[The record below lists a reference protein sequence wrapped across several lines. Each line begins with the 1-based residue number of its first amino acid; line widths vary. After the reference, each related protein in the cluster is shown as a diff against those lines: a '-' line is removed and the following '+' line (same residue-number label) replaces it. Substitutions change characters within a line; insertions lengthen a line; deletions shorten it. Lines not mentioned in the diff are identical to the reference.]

1 MERAREA
8 LKKLN
13 VFAEML
19 RFRIIASRACADEP
33 AVQVRRL
40 RDMAVRASRGQ
51 VVQGQEIPMKI
62 WPSLRAVVAWSLV
75 ASSLLLAQPAHAEK
89 RVALVIGNNDYKNVP
104 KLQKAVNDAR
114 TMGDTLR
121 QLGFSVMVAENQ
133 TRQAFSQT
141 LLAFDNAIES
151 GDTAF
156 FFYAG
161 HGFEIAGQNF
171 LLPTDVPAATEG
183 QEELV
188 RDASIL
194 ADRIIERLQNKKVRT
209 SILVFDACRNNPFER
224 SGTRAVAGGGGLA
237 PMTQLPE
244 GVFSVFSAG
253 PRQTALDRLSNTDDN
268 PNSVFTRT
276 FAKEL
281 TQPGVNLVQVAQRT
295 RRLVAEMAE
304 TVSHKQIPVY
314 FDQMVDDVFL
324 NGAAAK
330 AQAEPAKPAEVP
342 QKVAALPPVSVPR
355 MAPSNDT
362 LNAPIAM
369 FSRHNGGWTVVFSIA
384 DPTLG
389 ISWRIGDAGEF
400 RETGFIDTLDPRTRK
415 RMPNPS
421 IELAADAPAATIQVR
436 YVDASGELQGP
447 FPIKFDPEAAL
458 IRDQRKILDMT
469 ATSWLA
475 FREFNGLL
483 VYYTHLMSY
492 RCAIREARIGIDTA
506 VPDKVLKMP
515 PCDPRDPS
523 VIPHEVQPYIK
534 LAPSTQFVSVE
545 LIYRDG
551 SISEIKSFLR

>member
-1 MERAREA
+1 MKSRLSLGVA
-8 LKKLN
+8 LALSL
-13 VFAEML
+13 A
-19 RFRIIASRACADEP
+19 ASLP
-33 AVQVRRL
+33 ASV
-40 RDMAVRASRGQ
+40 
-51 VVQGQEIPMKI
+51 E
-62 WPSLRAVVAWSLV
+62 
-75 ASSLLLAQPAHAEK
+75 PAHAEK
-89 RVALVIGNNDYKNVP
+89 RVALVIGNNDYRNVP

-114 TMGDTLR
+114 TMGDTLK

-141 LLAFDNAIES
+141 LLAFDNAVGP

-188 RDASIL
+188 RDASVL
-194 ADRIIERLQNKKVRT
+194 ADRVIERLQNKKVRT
-209 SILVFDACRNNPFER
+209 AILVFDACRNNPFER
-224 SGTRAVAGGGGLA
+224 AGTRAVAGGGGLA

-244 GVFSVFSAG
+244 GVFSIFSAG
-253 PRQTALDRLSNTDDN
+253 PRQTALDRLSNDDDN

-281 TQPGVNLVQVAQRT
+281 LQPGENLVQVAQHT
-295 RRLVAEMAE
+295 RRLVSEMAE

-324 NGAAAK
+324 NGVANG
-330 AQAEPAKPAEVP
+330 QSETPREPTKPAEP
-342 QKVAALPPVSVPR
+342 QQKVAALAPVPAPR
-355 MAPSNDT
+355 MPQNDSV
-362 LNAPIAM
+362 NAPIAM

-389 ISWRIGDAGEF
+389 ISWRMGDAGEF

-415 RMPNPS
+415 RMPNPA
-421 IELAADAPAATIQVR
+421 IELAADAPAGTIEVR

-447 FPIKFDPEAAL
+447 FPIRFDPEAAL

-469 ATSWLA
+469 ATSWLS

-492 RCAIREARIGIDTA
+492 RCAIREVRVGIDSA
-506 VPDKVLKMP
+506 VPDRVLKMP
-515 PCDPRDPS
+515 PCDVRDPS
-523 VIPHEVQPYIK
+523 VIPYDAQPYLK

-545 LIYRDG
+545 LTYRDG
-551 SISEIKSFLR
+551 SVSEIKSFRR

>member
-1 MERAREA
+1 MRSMRTW
-8 LKKLN
+8 L
-13 VFAEML
+13 
-19 RFRIIASRACADEP
+19 ACGLVVLGMVLAP
-33 AVQVRRL
+33 A
-40 RDMAVRASRGQ
+40 
-51 VVQGQEIPMKI
+51 
-62 WPSLRAVVAWSLV
+62 
-75 ASSLLLAQPAHAEK
+75 AHAEK
-89 RVALVIGNNDYKNVP
+89 RVALVVGNNDYRYVP

-114 TMGDTLR
+114 TMGDTLK
-121 QLGFSVMVAENQ
+121 QLGFNVMVAENLN
-133 TRQAFSQT
+133 RQQFSQT
-141 LLAFDNAIES
+141 LLAFDNAVEP

-194 ADRIIERLQNKKVRT
+194 ADRIIERLQNKKART

-237 PMTQLPE
+237 PLTQLPE

-253 PRQTALDRLSNTDDN
+253 PRQTALDRLSNDDTN

-295 RRLVAEMAE
+295 RRAVSELAE
-304 TVSHKQIPVY
+304 TVRHKQIPVY

-324 NGAAAK
+324 NGMTKAPAA
-330 AQAEPAKPAEVP
+330 EKPAEP
-342 QKVAALPPVSVPR
+342 QQKLAALPPVS
-355 MAPSNDT
+355 APKIPPANEI

-369 FSRHNGGWTVVFSIA
+369 FSRHNGGWTVTFSIA

-389 ISWRIGDAGEF
+389 ISWRLGETGEF
-400 RETGFIDTLDPRTRK
+400 RETGFMDVLDPRTRK

-421 IELAADAPAATIQVR
+421 IQLPADAPAGTIQVR
-436 YVDASGELQGP
+436 YVDASGEMQGP
-447 FPIKFDPEAAL
+447 FPIRFEPEAAL
-458 IRDQRKILDMT
+458 VRDQRKILDMT
-469 ATSWLA
+469 ATSWLS

-492 RCAIREARIGIDTA
+492 RCAIREVRIGIDTS
-506 VPDKVLKMP
+506 VPDKVLNMP
-515 PCDPRDPS
+515 GCDMRDPIA
-523 VIPHEVQPYIK
+523 IPSNATPYLK
-534 LAPSTQFVSVE
+534 LPPATKFVSVE
-545 LIYRDG
+545 LTYRDG
-551 SISEIKSFLR
+551 SVSEIKSFRR

>member
-1 MERAREA
+1 MNW
-8 LKKLN
+8 LSI
-13 VFAEML
+13 
-19 RFRIIASRACADEP
+19 RI
-33 AVQVRRL
+33 
-40 RDMAVRASRGQ
+40 
-51 VVQGQEIPMKI
+51 
-62 WPSLRAVVAWSLV
+62 AVVMSIA
-75 ASSLLLAQPAHAEK
+75 AGLLAQAAPAHAEK

-114 TMGDTLR
+114 TMGDTLK

-141 LLAFDNAIES
+141 LLQFDATIQP

-156 FFYAG
+156 FFFAG

-171 LLPTDVPAATEG
+171 LLPTDVPAASEG

-194 ADRIIERLQNKKVRT
+194 ADRIVERLQRRGTRT
-209 SILVFDACRNNPFER
+209 AILVFDACRNNPFER
-224 SGTRAVAGGGGLA
+224 RGTRAVAGGGGLA

-253 PRQTALDRLSNTDDN
+253 PRQTALDRLSDNDDN
-268 PNSVFTRT
+268 PNSVFTRI

-281 TQPGVNLVQVAQRT
+281 LKPGDNLVQVAQRT
-295 RRLVAEMAE
+295 RRVVSEMAD
-304 TVSHKQIPVY
+304 TVRHKQIPVY

-324 NGAAAK
+324 NGAAK
-330 AQAEPAKPAEVP
+330 APPQAEAAKPAEP
-342 QKVAALPPVSVPR
+342 PLKVAALPPVSVPR
-355 MAPSNDT
+355 MPQNDSV
-362 LNAPIAM
+362 NAPIAS
-369 FSRHNGGWTVVFSIA
+369 FSRHNSGWTVVFSIA

-389 ISWRIGDAGEF
+389 ISWRMGDAGDF
-400 RETGFIDTLDPRTRK
+400 RETGFIDSLDPRTRK

-421 IELAADAPAATIQVR
+421 IELAADAPAATIQLR

-447 FPIKFDPEAAL
+447 FPIRFDPEAAL

-469 ATSWLA
+469 ATGWLS

-492 RCAIREARIGIDTA
+492 RCAIREVRVGIDSA

-515 PCDPRDPS
+515 PCNPRDPS
-523 VIPHEVQPYIK
+523 AIPHDSQPYLK
-534 LAPSTQFVSVE
+534 LAPATRSVSVE
-545 LIYRDG
+545 LTYRDG
-551 SISEIKSFLR
+551 SVSEIKSFRR

>member
-1 MERAREA
+1 MTRR
-8 LKKLN
+8 
-13 VFAEML
+13 V
-19 RFRIIASRACADEP
+19 FRILAALGLAAS
-33 AVQVRRL
+33 L
-40 RDMAVRASRGQ
+40 SGFAS
-51 VVQGQEIPMKI
+51 
-62 WPSLRAVVAWSLV
+62 A
-75 ASSLLLAQPAHAEK
+75 AHAEK
-89 RVALVIGNNDYKNVP
+89 RVALVVGNNDYKNVP
-104 KLQKAVNDAR
+104 KLLKAVNDAR
-114 TMGDTLR
+114 TMGDTLK
-121 QLGFSVMVAENQ
+121 QLGFTVMVAENQ
-133 TRQAFSQT
+133 NRQQFSET
-141 LLAFDNAIES
+141 LLAFDRAIEP

-161 HGFEIAGQNF
+161 HGFEIAGQNY

-194 ADRIIERLQNKKVRT
+194 ADRVVERLQNKKART

-253 PRQTALDRLSNTDDN
+253 PRQTALDRLSNDDAN

-281 TQPGVNLVQVAQRT
+281 LQPGENLVQVAQRT
-295 RRLVAEMAE
+295 RRLVSEMAD
-304 TVSHKQIPVY
+304 TVKHKQVPVY

-324 NGAAAK
+324 SGIAKDAAA
-330 AQAEPAKPAEVP
+330 ATAARPADPPP

-355 MAPSNDT
+355 VPKEET
-362 LNAPIAM
+362 TNAPIAS
-369 FSRHNGGWTVVFSIA
+369 FSRHNGGWSVVFSFA
-384 DPTLG
+384 DPTIG
-389 ISWRIGDAGEF
+389 ISWRMAGSGDF

-421 IELAADAPAATIQVR
+421 IELPPDAQAGTIEVR
-436 YVDASGELQGP
+436 YVDASGDMQGP

-469 ATSWLA
+469 ATSWLS

-483 VYYTHLMSY
+483 VYYTHLVSY
-492 RCAIREARIGIDTA
+492 RCAIREVRIGIDSA
-506 VPDKVLKMP
+506 VPNQVLKLP
-515 PCDPRDPS
+515 PCDLRDPS
-523 VIPHEVQPYIK
+523 AISAGMLLYQK
-534 LAPSTQFVSVE
+534 LPPTTQLMSVE
-545 LIYRDG
+545 LTYRDG
-551 SISEIKSFLR
+551 SVSEVKSFRTANRSNN

>member
-1 MERAREA
+1 
-8 LKKLN
+8 
-13 VFAEML
+13 
-19 RFRIIASRACADEP
+19 
-33 AVQVRRL
+33 
-40 RDMAVRASRGQ
+40 MAVRASRGQ

-62 WPSLRAVVAWSLV
+62 WPSLRAAAAWSLV
-75 ASSLLLAQPAHAEK
+75 VSSLVLAQPAHAEK

-121 QLGFSVMVAENQ
+121 QLGFSVMVTENQ

-141 LLAFDNAIES
+141 LLAFDNAIEP

-253 PRQTALDRLSNTDDN
+253 PRQTALDRLSNNDDN

-330 AQAEPAKPAEVP
+330 AQPETAKPAEVP

-362 LNAPIAM
+362 VNAPIAM

-389 ISWRIGDAGEF
+389 ISWRIGDTGEF

-458 IRDQRKILDMT
+458 IHDQRKILDMT
-469 ATSWLA
+469 ANSWLA
-475 FREFNGLL
+475 FREFNGLM

-523 VIPHEVQPYIK
+523 VIPHEAQPYLK

-545 LIYRDG
+545 LTYRDG
-551 SISEIKSFLR
+551 SVSEIKSFRR

>member
-1 MERAREA
+1 MKNWLSFRVA
-8 LKKLN
+8 L
-13 VFAEML
+13 
-19 RFRIIASRACADEP
+19 
-33 AVQVRRL
+33 
-40 RDMAVRASRGQ
+40 
-51 VVQGQEIPMKI
+51 
-62 WPSLRAVVAWSLV
+62 
-75 ASSLLLAQPAHAEK
+75 ASSLTALLLAFAQPAQAEK

-114 TMGDTLR
+114 TMGETLK

-133 TRQAFSQT
+133 SRQAFSET
-141 LLAFDNAIES
+141 LLAFDKAVEP

-194 ADRIIERLQNKKVRT
+194 ADRIIERLQNKKART
-209 SILVFDACRNNPFER
+209 AILVFDACRNNPFER
-224 SGTRAVAGGGGLA
+224 AGTRAVAGGGGLA

-253 PRQTALDRLSNTDDN
+253 PRQTALDRLSNDDNN

-276 FAKEL
+276 FAREL
-281 TQPGVNLVQVAQRT
+281 LQPGENLVQVAQHT
-295 RRLVAEMAE
+295 RRIVSEMAE

-324 NGAAAK
+324 NGMAK
-330 AQAEPAKPAEVP
+330 QPPETAKEATKPADPP
-342 QKVAALPPVSVPR
+342 QKIAALPPVSVPR
-355 MAPSNDT
+355 LPKEDSV
-362 LNAPIAM
+362 NAPIAM

-389 ISWRIGDAGEF
+389 ISWRMGDSGVF
-400 RETGFIDTLDPRTRK
+400 RETGFLDSLDPRTRK

-436 YVDASGELQGP
+436 YIDVSGEMQGTVS
-447 FPIKFDPEAAL
+447 
-458 IRDQRKILDMT
+458 DQVR
-469 ATSWLA
+469 
-475 FREFNGLL
+475 
-483 VYYTHLMSY
+483 
-492 RCAIREARIGIDTA
+492 
-506 VPDKVLKMP
+506 P
-515 PCDPRDPS
+515 
-523 VIPHEVQPYIK
+523 
-534 LAPSTQFVSVE
+534 
-545 LIYRDG
+545 
-551 SISEIKSFLR
+551 

>member
-1 MERAREA
+1 MAAA
-8 LKKLN
+8 LSL
-13 VFAEML
+13 FA
-19 RFRIIASRACADEP
+19 AP
-33 AVQVRRL
+33 AL
-40 RDMAVRASRGQ
+40 
-51 VVQGQEIPMKI
+51 
-62 WPSLRAVVAWSLV
+62 
-75 ASSLLLAQPAHAEK
+75 AEK
-89 RVALVIGNNDYKNVP
+89 RIALVIGNNDYRNVP

-114 TMGDTLR
+114 TMGDVLK
-121 QLGFSVMVAENQ
+121 QLGFTVMVAENQ

-141 LLAFDNAIES
+141 LLAFDKAVEP

-156 FFYAG
+156 FFFAG

-188 RDASIL
+188 RDSSVL
-194 ADRIIERLQNKKVRT
+194 ADRIIERLQNKKART
-209 SILVFDACRNNPFER
+209 AILVFDACRNNPFER
-224 SGTRAVAGGGGLA
+224 TGTRAVAGGGGLA

-244 GVFSVFSAG
+244 GVFSIFSAG
-253 PRQTALDRLSNTDDN
+253 PRQTALDRLSNDDAN

-295 RRLVAEMAE
+295 RRLVSEAAEG
-304 TVSHKQIPVY
+304 VRHKQIPVY

-324 NGAAAK
+324 NGATAK
-330 AQAEPAKPAEVP
+330 ADPKPAVAEKPAEPP
-342 QKVAALPPVSVPR
+342 QKVAALTQVQR
-355 MAPSNDT
+355 LAPSNDSV
-362 LNAPIAM
+362 NAPIAA

-389 ISWRIGDAGEF
+389 ISWRLGEGGDF
-400 RETGFIDTLDPRTRK
+400 RETGFIDALDPRTRK

-421 IELAADAPAATIQVR
+421 IELTADQGATTIQVR

-447 FPIKFDPEAAL
+447 FPIRFDPEAAL
-458 IRDQRKILDMT
+458 LRDQRKILDMT

-475 FREFNGLL
+475 FRDFNGLL

-492 RCAIREARIGIDTA
+492 RCAIREARIGIDSA

-515 PCDPRDPS
+515 ACDPRDPS
-523 VIPHEVQPYIK
+523 AIPHDASPYLK
-534 LAPSTQFVSVE
+534 LAPTTKSVSVE
-545 LIYRDG
+545 LTYRDG
-551 SISEIKSFLR
+551 SVSEIKTFRR

>member
-1 MERAREA
+1 MNWIKLKDVATLCLAATWVA
-8 LKKLN
+8 L
-13 VFAEML
+13 A
-19 RFRIIASRACADEP
+19 
-33 AVQVRRL
+33 
-40 RDMAVRASRGQ
+40 G
-51 VVQGQEIPMKI
+51 
-62 WPSLRAVVAWSLV
+62 
-75 ASSLLLAQPAHAEK
+75 PAHAEK
-89 RVALVIGNNDYKNVP
+89 RVALVIGNNDYKFVP

-114 TMGDTLR
+114 TMADTLK
-121 QLGFSVMVAENQ
+121 QLGFTVMVAENQ
-133 TRQAFSQT
+133 TRQAFSQS
-141 LLAFDNAIES
+141 LLAFDKAVDK

-194 ADRIIERLQNKKVRT
+194 ADRVIERLQNKGART
-209 SILVFDACRNNPFER
+209 AILVFDACRNNPFER

-244 GVFSVFSAG
+244 GVFSIFSAG
-253 PRQTALDRLSNTDDN
+253 PRQTALDRLSNNDDN

-276 FAKEL
+276 FAREL

-295 RRLVAEMAE
+295 RRLVSEAAE

-324 NGAAAK
+324 NGAAGK
-330 AQAEPAKPAEVP
+330 AQPEVAAKPAEP
-342 QKVAALPPVSVPR
+342 AQKVAALTQVQRLAPQSDSV
-355 MAPSNDT
+355 
-362 LNAPIAM
+362 NAPIAA

-389 ISWRIGDAGEF
+389 ISWRIGEAGDF
-400 RETGFIDTLDPRTRK
+400 RETGFIDSLDPRTRK

-421 IELAADAPAATIQVR
+421 IELPADAQAATIQVR

-447 FPIKFDPEAAL
+447 FPIRFDPEAAL

-492 RCAIREARIGIDTA
+492 RCAIREVRVGIDSA

-523 VIPHEVQPYIK
+523 VIPHDAQPYLK
-534 LAPSTQFVSVE
+534 LAPATRSVSVE

-551 SISEIKSFLR
+551 SVSEIKSFRR